1 MDETTN
7 PTFGQWL
14 LDRARRAGYQIPGRG
29 EQARL
34 ARDSGIVSPTLTRLL
49 ADSGTP
55 SIDSLQALATFFGDP
70 LSEIL
75 IHAGWLTHDDIDRVR
90 TRPGIA
96 RPITSD
102 EALDELGITDPG
114 DRRIVEAVI
123 DTVKRNRATGDSSTE
138 RTAD

>member
-1 MDETTN
+1 MDETTKK
-7 PTFGQWL
+7 PSFGEWL
-14 LDRARRAGYQIPGRG
+14 LGRARHAGYQIPDRG

-49 ADSGTP
+49 ADTGTP
-55 SIDSLQALATFFGDP
+55 SIESLQALAEFFDDP

-90 TRPGIA
+90 TRPGVA
-96 RPITSD
+96 RPITPD
-102 EALDELGITDPG
+102 EALDDLGITDPG

-123 DTVKRNRATGDSSTE
+123 DTVKRNRATGDSPG